1 MDRRTCDRLT
11 AVHLPAQHA
20 RQQLL
25 STPVRR
31 VRRRKTTWQVS
42 AAVFLVL
49 WGVLGV
55 AVALREAFD
64 VERITRTVYTATG
77 TGNLDAAP
85 TNTSLAGNCSPPA
98 IGRFPGDLFTQA
110 QRRQGAVI
118 LHVIASLYMFL
129 ALAII
134 CDDYFVPALERI
146 SEALR
151 LQPDVAGATFMAA
164 GSSAPELFTSI
175 FGVFISQDD
184 IGVGTIVGSAVFNL
198 LFIVGLC
205 GLMVGT
211 VRPVTHIVGLCGLM
225 VGTVRPVTHIVGL
238 CGLMVGTVR
247 PVTHIVGL
255 CGLMVGT
262 QAITLTLWPL
272 LRDCSIYLISVAALV
287 IVMYDEQ
294 VHWYEACVLVC
305 LYCLYVVLMY
315 FNRQLSS
322 GFNRRFPA
330 ATVDPQNRR
339 QSGQYEK
346 TPLIKAGFA
355 SEKTAE
361 EGDAATDD
369 EIWSSDIM
377 KDRLSK
383 FSAPRQTQEQNAA
396 EEVQFLETPPSGAV
410 TTHSDEAVGPEPESP
425 FSVPSQP
432 WRRVLWVVGLPLTA
446 LLWGTVP
453 DCRRDRWRRWYP
465 VSFLMSVVWIGVFT
479 YILVWTVTVIGFTV
493 GIPDTVMG
501 LTLIA
506 IGTSVPDAISSVLV
520 SKEGE
525 GDMAVSNAVGSN
537 VFDILV
543 GLGVPWLVR
552 TAVVQTNRKLERVPV
567 VYQTCRLG
575 SRPEGPLNNRGFDVF
590 EIEQLFDVFETEQ
603 GFDVFQMEK
612 RVDVFEIEQE
622 QVFDVFE
629 IEQGFDVLDQNGLHI
644 ELYNT
649 VYSVSPEVP
658 ARPRVGSPDDRRPE
672 GDPIRGRAGTE
683 GDAEYTVFVV
693 PIQSGGLVYS
703 AVTLLSTVLVLLF
716 IMWLNRWRLDRRLG
730 VICSCLYAVFITLA
744 TLYELNVFGHFSLP
758 TCLGN

>member
-1 MDRRTCDRLT
+1 MGRRTCDRPT
-11 AVHLPAQHA
+11 AVHLSAQHV
-20 RQQLL
+20 RQLL
-25 STPVRR
+25 PTPARR

-55 AVALREAFD
+55 VVALREAFD

-85 TNTSLAGNCSPPA
+85 TNTSPVGNCSPPA

-118 LHVIASLYMFL
+118 LHVIASLYMFM

-146 SEALR
+146 SEGLR

-211 VRPVTHIVGLCGLM
+211 
-225 VGTVRPVTHIVGL
+225 
-238 CGLMVGTVR
+238 
-247 PVTHIVGL
+247 
-255 CGLMVGT
+255 
-262 QAITLTLWPL
+262 AITLTLWPL

-322 GFNRRFPA
+322 EFSRRFPA

-346 TPLIKAGFA
+346 TPLMKAGFA

-369 EIWSSDIM
+369 QIWSSDIR

-410 TTHSDEAVGPEPESP
+410 TTHSDEAVGGEPESP

-552 TAVVQTNRKLERVPV
+552 TAVVQTN
-567 VYQTCRLG
+567 
-575 SRPEGPLNNRGFDVF
+575 S
-590 EIEQLFDVFETEQ
+590 
-603 GFDVFQMEK
+603 
-612 RVDVFEIEQE
+612 
-622 QVFDVFE
+622 
-629 IEQGFDVLDQNGLHI
+629 
-644 ELYNT
+644 
-649 VYSVSPEVP
+649 
-658 ARPRVGSPDDRRPE
+658 
-672 GDPIRGRAGTE
+672 
-683 GDAEYTVFVV
+683 VV
-693 PIQSGGLVYS
+693 PIHSGGLVYS